1 MKQLLQVEGCFILI
15 FESTTNFLNQII
27 MRRSYI
33 FIKVVFSAVCFLMGF
48 TVFAQDEPAK
58 AGASA
63 QELADKLANPVASL
77 ISVPLQNNLSYG
89 IGPYNGS
96 KYTVN
101 IQPVIPFKL
110 SDNLNLITRYILPIV
125 DQRDITGENTHEFG
139 LSDATV
145 TAFFAPKTEGI
156 ILGFGPAFLVPTA
169 TEKFLGTEKFGV
181 GPSVLVMHQGKGLSV
196 GFIANQIWSV
206 AGNED
211 RADFNSFYT
220 QIFMSHSYKSGAS
233 LGINAEITQNWE
245 GNTTQISLN
254 PTIGAVTKLG
264 SQVVQFSIQP
274 LIPIVGPHEIKP
286 DWGLRAVL
294 AFVFPGS

>member
-1 MKQLLQVEGCFILI
+1 MKQNSFYKTVKFLFGLVYFLI
-15 FESTTNFLNQII
+15 A
-27 MRRSYI
+27 
-33 FIKVVFSAVCFLMGF
+33 FSVY
-48 TVFAQDEPAK
+48 AQEEPAK
-58 AGASA
+58 SGASA

-77 ISVPLQNNLSYG
+77 ISVPLQNNLNYG
-89 IGPYNGS
+89 IGDFNGS
-96 KYTVN
+96 KYTIN

-110 SDNLNLITRYILPIV
+110 TENLNLITRYIIPVV

-145 TAFFAPKTEGI
+145 TAFFAPKTKGI

-169 TEKFLGTEKFGV
+169 TEKVLGTEKFGV

-211 RADFNSFYT
+211 RSDFNSFYT
-220 QIFMSHSYKSGAS
+220 QIFLSHSYKSGAS
-233 LGINAEITQNWE
+233 LGVNAEITQNWE
-245 GNTTQISLN
+245 GNTTMITIN
-254 PTIGAVTKLG
+254 PSIGAVTKLG
-264 SQVVQFSIQP
+264 DQVVQFAIMP
-274 LIPIVGPHEIKP
+274 LIPVVGPHEMKS

-294 AFVFPGS
+294 AFVFPSK